1 MYKTIADSV
10 ANGTWKPNQKLN
22 WGLQEN
28 CVGLSPWCVNV
39 PGSVV
44 NQVETIKMNWVNDKM
59 DKWCPFSAGVTKQ
72 DGTKIPAGEI
82 KRHAL
87 DTMNFYV
94 EGVNGKL
101 Q

>member
-1 MYKTIADSV
+1 
-10 ANGTWKPNQKLN
+10 
-22 WGLQEN
+22 
-28 CVGLSPWCVNV
+28 V

-59 DKWCPFSAGVTKQ
+59 DKWYPFSAGITKQ

-101 Q
+101 N

>member
-1 MYKTIADSV
+1 
-10 ANGTWKPNQKLN
+10 
-22 WGLQEN
+22 
-28 CVGLSPWCVNV
+28 
-39 PGSVV
+39 
-44 NQVETIKMNWVNDKM
+44 MNWVNDKM
-59 DKWCPFSAGVTKQ
+59 DKWFPFSAGVTKQ

-101 Q
+101 N